1 MIRNSP
7 HILLIDDN
15 QHGLA
20 ARRNILEQDGYSVE
34 IACCGRDGLARFQ
47 DGSFD
52 LVVTDFR
59 MPDLNGPEVI
69 REIRARTPGMPIV
82 LLSGY
87 AGILGLSP
95 KETGADI
102 VLGKGPNEHFELMRA
117 IGSLIRRKPGM
128 ERGDA
133 QPRAAGVS
141 A

>member
-15 QHGLA
+15 QHGLT

-34 IACCGRDGLARFQ
+34 IACCGKDGLARFL
-47 DGSFD
+47 DGAFD

-69 REIRARTPGMPIV
+69 RQIRERAPGMPIV

-95 KETGADI
+95 KDTGADI
-102 VLGKGPNEHFELMRA
+102 VLAKGPNEQFELMRA
-117 IGSLIRRKPGM
+117 IGSLIRRKPAM

-133 QPRAAGVS
+133 QPRVANVGA
-141 A
+141 